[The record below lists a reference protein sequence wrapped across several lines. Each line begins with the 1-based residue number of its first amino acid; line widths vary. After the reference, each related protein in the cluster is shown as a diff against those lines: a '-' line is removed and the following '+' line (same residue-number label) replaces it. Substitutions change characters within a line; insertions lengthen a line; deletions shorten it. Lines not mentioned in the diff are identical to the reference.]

1 MEFMKE
7 RSGNG
12 TVRLEGELNIQDAG
26 RLKETLVKALA
37 ETEALSL
44 DLGGVTGIDIACMQV
59 LCSAHKTFLKAK
71 KPFAVCGRVAPSF
84 ERAVQD
90 SGYARAVGCQAGAQC
105 ACLWVIGGRDE

>member
-1 MEFMKE
+1 MEFMKG

-26 RLKETLVKALA
+26 RLKETLVKAFA

-59 LCSAHKTFLKAK
+59 LCSAHKTFLKADK
-71 KPFAVCGRVAPSF
+71 SLAVCGRVAPAF
-84 ERAVQD
+84 ERSVQD
-90 SGYARAVGCQAGAQC
+90 GGYTRAAGCHADPHS
-105 ACLWVIGGRDE
+105 ACLWVIGGSHE